1 MTASRH
7 HRAAAAPTSVG
18 VDLTQPTLPRTSTG
32 FRVDTER
39 VDPLDF
45 ALEGPV
51 VEWRGPAPFYFLR
64 VSPEDS
70 ADIKVAAQGVEY
82 WGQVPVLAR
91 VDGVDFT
98 TALFPKDGCYLV
110 PLKDA
115 VRKRAGIELG
125 QSIVV
130 ELSVGRA

>member
-1 MTASRH
+1 MR
-7 HRAAAAPTSVG
+7 
-18 VDLTQPTLPRTSTG
+18 
-32 FRVDTER
+32 
-39 VDPLDF
+39 PLDF
-45 ALEGPV
+45 ELEGPV

-64 VSPEDS
+64 VSEEDS

-91 VDGVDFT
+91 VEGVDFT

-125 QSIVV
+125 QTIVV